1 MLQGALLVGG
11 FRCIRGMFSFIVR
24 LRPGLPAAPFARFQ
38 VSCPAPCQ
46 SNLML
51 PATFSF
57 IALIRVSR
65 LWSSFARMSVF
76 FARRLERRKTM
87 DSFLFAVAAFV
98 LGLLITGLICVLKA
112 PTLADRM
119 MSAQLLGTSGIAALL
134 LIATAV
140 GEPAIVDVA
149 LALALL
155 AAFASIA
162 FVTSSGDRQ

>member
-1 MLQGALLVGG
+1 
-11 FRCIRGMFSFIVR
+11 
-24 LRPGLPAAPFARFQ
+24 
-38 VSCPAPCQ
+38 
-46 SNLML
+46 
-51 PATFSF
+51 
-57 IALIRVSR
+57 
-65 LWSSFARMSVF
+65 
-76 FARRLERRKTM
+76 M
-87 DSFLFAVAAFV
+87 DRFLFAVAAFV

>member
-1 MLQGALLVGG
+1 
-11 FRCIRGMFSFIVR
+11 
-24 LRPGLPAAPFARFQ
+24 
-38 VSCPAPCQ
+38 
-46 SNLML
+46 
-51 PATFSF
+51 
-57 IALIRVSR
+57 
-65 LWSSFARMSVF
+65 
-76 FARRLERRKTM
+76 
-87 DSFLFAVAAFV
+87 
-98 LGLLITGLICVLKA
+98 
-112 PTLADRM
+112 M